1 MSMKKKERAEAR
13 GFRLVFGYLGVFLAL
28 IGLLSLFPLLMLA
41 FYPDEY
47 ECWPFFFI
55 PSSVY
60 IAIGLLLYFLFLF
73 KRKAARFARFE
84 NSQLLML
91 AWILAVL
98 SGALPFF
105 LAFCFGKMDMDFNE
119 AIFESASAYS
129 TTGLTVFKDY
139 LDVSDAFSPHVYCF
153 HRSFMQFIGG
163 VGLVLVLESVLGAS
177 STTLYASE
185 GHSDKL
191 LPSIGKSARLIFT
204 IYAGYTLFGA
214 ILLFFSGMDVFD
226 AINHSMCAL
235 SGGGMSTY
243 SSNVAY
249 FNVSEGNGI
258 FPANPIA
265 IEIILMLLVILSG
278 ISFLMHTFILRFKI
292 KAFAKDDEVR
302 FAFSLMVIAS
312 LLMSFSGTLNLMNA
326 NGLSFADNFGKGV
339 RESTFYVIAS
349 ATTSGFANTS
359 LGDMLLLGKPLL
371 WTCTILMIIGG
382 GAGSCG
388 GGIKQY
394 RVAVCL
400 KDLFYS
406 LKYRFSPTHQ
416 INPRKTYRYGKLS
429 PLDDGTVKEAYS
441 YSLLF
446 LLVFMLSVM
455 ILTFLPEFDAEEAA
469 FDVASAMSNTGL
481 TATDFVL
488 YGKRYV
494 YAYPIALW
502 TLSAGMILGRL
513 EIMPL
518 FFAFRN
524 IREEIVYARTQK
536 RLRQEKKEYLEEEDY

>member
-1 MSMKKKERAEAR
+1 MKKKEKAEAR
-13 GFRLVFGYLGVFLAL
+13 GFSLVFGYLGVFLFL

-41 FYPDEY
+41 FYPEEN
-47 ECWPFFFI
+47 ECWPFFFF
-55 PSSVY
+55 PSISY
-60 IAIGLLLYFLFLF
+60 IAVGALLYFLLMH
-73 KRKAARFARFE
+73 KRKRARFARFE

-91 AWILAVL
+91 AWVLAVL

-105 LAFCFGKMDMDFNE
+105 LAYCFGKMDMDFNE

-129 TTGLTVFKDY
+129 TTGLTVYKDY
-139 LDVSDAFSPHVYCF
+139 LDIDGAFSPHVYCF

-163 VGLVLVLESVLGAS
+163 VGLVLVLESLLGTS

-204 IYAGYTLFGA
+204 IYSGYTIFGA
-214 ILLFFSGMDVFD
+214 VLLYLSGMDVFD

-243 SSNVAY
+243 STNVAY
-249 FNVSEGNGI
+249 FATSNGNGI
-258 FPANPIA
+258 LPANPIA
-265 IEIILMLLVILSG
+265 IELVLMLLVILSG

-292 KAFAKDDEVR
+292 KNVYKDDEIR

-312 LLMSFSGTLNLMNA
+312 LLMSFSGAMNLSKTNDLGFWG
-326 NGLSFADNFGKGV
+326 NFAKGS
-339 RESTFYVIAS
+339 RESVFYVIAS
-349 ATTSGFANTS
+349 ATTSGFSPTS
-359 LGDMLLLGKPLL
+359 LSDMLSLGKPLL

-382 GAGSCG
+382 GSGSCG

-400 KDLFYS
+400 KDLCYS

-446 LLVFMLSVM
+446 LIVFLISVL

-481 TATDFVL
+481 SATDFVT
-488 YGKRYV
+488 YGKKYLV
-494 YAYPIALW
+494 AYPIALW

-518 FFAFRN
+518 FFALRN
-524 IREEIVYARTQK
+524 IREEIAYARHRK
-536 RLRQEKKEYLEEEDY
+536 KLDREKKDYLEEDDA

>member
-1 MSMKKKERAEAR
+1 MKKKKERAEVR
-13 GFRLVFGYLGVFLAL
+13 GFALVFGYLGIFLAL
-28 IGLLSLFPLLMLA
+28 IGVLNLFPLLLLL

-47 ECWPFFFI
+47 ECWTFFFI
-55 PSSVY
+55 PSSAY
-60 IAIGLLLYFLFLF
+60 IAFGLLLYFFFLF
-73 KRKAARFARFE
+73 KRKRARFARFE

-91 AWILAVL
+91 AWILAVF

-105 LAFCFGKMDMDFNE
+105 LAHCYEKMDMDFNE
-119 AIFESASAYS
+119 AIFEAASAYS

-139 LDVSDAFSPHVYCF
+139 LDIEGAFSPHVYCF

-163 VGLVLVLESVLGAS
+163 VGLVLVLESVLGTG
-177 STTLYASE
+177 STSLYASE
-185 GHSDKL
+185 GHNDKL
-191 LPSIGKSARLIFT
+191 LPSLGKSARLIFT
-204 IYAGYTLFGA
+204 IYSGYTIFGA
-214 ILLFFSGMDVFD
+214 VLLFFSGMDIFD

-249 FNVSEGNGI
+249 FSSSSGNGI

-265 IEIILMLLVILSG
+265 IEIIIMLLVLLSS
-278 ISFLMHTFILRFKI
+278 ISFLMHTYILRFKI
-292 KAFAKDDEVR
+292 KNVVKDDEIR
-302 FAFSLMVIAS
+302 FAFSLIVIS
-312 LLMSFSGTLNLMNA
+312 SILMAFSGTMNLSNS
-326 NGLSFADNFGKGV
+326 NGLPFFDNFAKGS
-339 RESTFYVIAS
+339 RESVFYVIAS

-359 LGDMLLLGKPLL
+359 LDEMLLLGKPLL

-394 RVAVCL
+394 RVAICL

-416 INPRKTYRYGKLS
+416 INPRKTYRYGKLA
-429 PLDDGTVKEAYS
+429 PLEEATVKEAHS
-441 YSLLF
+441 YGLLF
-446 LLVFMLSVM
+446 MIVFLLSVL
-455 ILTFLPEFDAEEAA
+455 ILTFLPEFNAEDAA

-481 TATDFVL
+481 SVTDFVT
-488 YGKRYV
+488 YGQTHV
-494 YAYPIALW
+494 TSYPLALW
-502 TLSAGMILGRL
+502 TLSVGMILGRL

-518 FFAFRN
+518 FFALRN
-524 IREEIVYARTQK
+524 IGEEISYTRHK
-536 RLRQEKKEYLEEEDY
+536 